1 MVEWWYPVVVWAIVI
16 GAVVRSIQV
25 GMNSTGLSHAGPR
38 WLPLVA
44 GALAIVPI
52 DGLPLAR
59 WLHSFN
65 ANFSIPLSILLL
77 DFGISPLLRKPLLN
91 RRATLTAIWF
101 GCTCGLLLYPLS
113 LGLGSFDPYELGWK
127 SPGVAAAAAMCGGV
141 LLLQKN
147 TFGAVLLVAGAA
159 WQIGCLESDNAWDY
173 LIDPVYWLLSTINV
187 AAVMIGWLVS
197 VWQKLR
203 GPTSATLIGAILV
216 GSCSLYACKAED
228 QNSLAT
234 PIGLDE
240 KWQTAAAEL
249 HRRAT
254 SSGNER
260 LALLIRDWRLPDEA
274 GRTLAVT
281 LPPKL
286 EQPEWILSADAQA
299 IWSDFCDARRQRA
312 AGTFAMAL
320 AAARARGK
328 PPASGDRGDA
338 EDSVRPA
345 MQQQSCAAVR
355 LLYRTL
361 RDDPEHAQAREAGGW
376 VRRGGSW
383 VWPEAA
389 RRLDKGEEYSAAYGW
404 LPKGRLAR
412 YEAGDRYVRGR
423 WMKASEDAAKPRT
436 LNHGWKCNSDHWQ
449 IASTASHESIALL
462 VLYLEESHSIWRQIF
477 GAFSIPPAELEKRLE
492 GRGRI
497 AARDPFA
504 AVLLANRKEYVA
516 EMEALEPTI
525 ARTLGIYWSPTHTA
539 WFFDS
544 KAQHDP
550 ADDAFS
556 GGLES
561 TTIYHEAT
569 HQLFAE
575 TRVTS
580 PLAGERFGFWAIEAA
595 ACFMES
601 LQVTDFG
608 WTLGGIENGRAPAA
622 RQRLLED
629 NFYVPLEELT
639 AMGRREFQADAR
651 LPEIYSQISGLADF
665 FMNGQRGRYREAFV
679 EYLVRIY
686 TGTVDADTLWRLC
699 KRSASELDDEYRR
712 HMAR

>member
-1 MVEWWYPVVVWAIVI
+1 MIEWWYPVAVWAIVI
-16 GAVVRSIQV
+16 AAVVRSIQF
-25 GMNSTGLSHAGPR
+25 GFNAAGLSHAGPR
-38 WLPLVA
+38 WLPLA
-44 GALAIVPI
+44 AATFAIVPI

-59 WLHSFN
+59 WLHSFS
-65 ANFSIPLSILLL
+65 ANFSIPLAILLL
-77 DFGISPLLRKPLLN
+77 DFGISPLLRQPLLN
-91 RRATLTAIWF
+91 RLATRTAIWF
-101 GCTCGLLLYPLS
+101 GFTCGLLLYPLS

-127 SPGVAAAAAMCGGV
+127 SPGVAAVAAICGGV

-173 LIDPVYWLLSTINV
+173 LVDPVYWLLSTINV
-187 AAVMIGWLVS
+187 AAAMIGWLVS
-197 VWQKLR
+197 LWQKLR
-203 GPTSATLIGAILV
+203 CRTPATFIGAILV
-216 GSCSLYACKAED
+216 GCCSLYACEAAD
-228 QNSLAT
+228 QKHLAT

-240 KWQTAAAEL
+240 EWQAVAAEL
-249 HRRAT
+249 QRRAT
-254 SSGNER
+254 ISGNER
-260 LALLIRDWRLPDEA
+260 LASLIRDWRLPGDA
-274 GRTLAVT
+274 GRTLVVT
-281 LPPKL
+281 IPPKL
-286 EQPEWILSADAQA
+286 QQPEWIHAADAQA

-320 AAARARGK
+320 AAARMHAK
-328 PPASGDRGDA
+328 PPASVNHEDA
-338 EDSVRPA
+338 AGSIQPA
-345 MQQQSCAAVR
+345 IQQQSCAAVR

-376 VRRGGSW
+376 VRRDGLW

-404 LPKGRLAR
+404 LPRGRLAR
-412 YEAGDRYVRGR
+412 YQAGDRYVRGL
-423 WMKASEDAAKPRT
+423 WVKASDDAAKPRT
-436 LNHGWKCNSDHWQ
+436 LDLGWKCNFDHWQ
-449 IASTASHESIALL
+449 ITSTASPDSVAILGSC
-462 VLYLEESHSIWRQIF
+462 LEESHSIWRQIF

-504 AVLLANRKEYVA
+504 AVLMANRKEYVA
-516 EMEALEPTI
+516 ELEALEPTI

-544 KAQHDP
+544 KVQSDP
-550 ADDAFS
+550 VDNAFVA
-556 GGLES
+556 GLDT

-575 TRVTS
+575 TRATS

-601 LQVTDFG
+601 LQATDFG
-608 WTLGGIENGRAPAA
+608 WTLGGIENGRVPAA

-665 FMNGQRGRYREAFV
+665 FMNGQQGRYREAFV

-686 TGTVDADTLWRLC
+686 TGTVDTETLWRLC
-699 KRSASELDDEYRR
+699 KRSASELDEEYRR